1 MEKIKEKLSV
11 LPWYIWLI
19 LAVVI
24 TTSIILFTLLAIF
37 TFRGIFNKNL
47 GQKNVWT
54 PTPVPILAGTQKYT
68 ISGGTKGL
76 PSIASLT
83 LDPQNPAV
91 GKSQTISVSAS
102 NATPIKEV
110 IVVLH
115 LDNNKDFEYK
125 LDLKDGTNTNGTWAK
140 TISFP
145 SAYNINYRATVK
157 ARNEQGLGNM
167 TTITIR

>member
-11 LPWYIWLI
+11 LPWYVWVI
-19 LAVVI
+19 LGVVVI
-24 TTSIILFTLLAIF
+24 STVVLFTILLISIL
-37 TFRGIFNKNL
+37 RGRLNKNL
-47 GQKNVWT
+47 KPVWT

-68 ISGGTKGL
+68 INGGDQGL
-76 PSIASLT
+76 PTITSLT

-91 GKSQTISVSAS
+91 GKKQIISVSAS

-115 LDNNKDFEYK
+115 LDNNKDFEYT
-125 LDLKDGTNTNGTWAK
+125 LDLKDGTNTNGTWFK
-140 TISFP
+140 VISFP